1 MAKNSTITFDL
12 NNHTPDTPT
21 FGMLIISFH
30 SNDITTPMR
39 LQYSAMIINKMDSED
54 VDSLS
59 SDTLPLPHVPSTS
72 LERRRDTTIN
82 SGIISIP
89 IDSLLSPKKHCTFR
103 KHGGAQSQLSRRKKS
118 EFELKVMEDDSD
130 IESNSMDNKSRP
142 QTAVNPRVAALSQV
156 GSAMSG
162 RGSPG
167 SLTSLIN
174 YFKDKWRSLSSWKQ
188 EDEVEMDEVD
198 SLTDSSDYSDHR
210 SKNR

>member
-1 MAKNSTITFDL
+1 
-12 NNHTPDTPT
+12 
-21 FGMLIISFH
+21 
-30 SNDITTPMR
+30 
-39 LQYSAMIINKMDSED
+39 MIINKMDSED
-54 VDSLS
+54 VDSLA

-72 LERRRDTTIN
+72 LERRRDTAIN

-89 IDSLLSPKKHCTFR
+89 IDSLLSPKKHCTFW
-103 KHGGAQSQLSRRKKS
+103 KHGGAQSQLSRRQKS
-118 EFELKVMEDDSD
+118 EFELRVMGNDSD
-130 IESNSMDNKSRP
+130 IETNSIHNKSRP
-142 QTAVNPRVAALSQV
+142 QTAVNPRVATLSQV
-156 GSAMSG
+156 GSDMSG

-210 SKNR
+210 SKNE